1 MKNFEDVLI
10 EKNDEI
16 DNAAYNLAVAL
27 VRANNPG
34 EAEAILPWDMSIIG
48 EIVDAAEEILQK
60 KGYKTCHPY
69 YCDEGEISCPESGTC
84 SNPNCPLTNKGV

>member
-27 VRANNPG
+27 VRANNPD
-34 EAEAILPWDMSIIG
+34 EAEKVLPWDMFTIG
-48 EIVDAAEEILQK
+48 EIVHAVEVILNQI
-60 KGYKTCHPY
+60 GHKTCLPY
-69 YCDEGEISCPESGTC
+69 YVGGDIPCSESGTC
-84 SNPNCPLTNKGV
+84 SNPNCPLVNKGV